1 MTQVVIPMSAAIRV
15 LLLLFPVAL
24 FSQHWQVEFAQAQ
37 EQAKQEKKPIL
48 LVFAGSDWCAPC
60 KKLDRDI
67 WQSETFK
74 AYAAQ
79 HYVLYKADFPRKK
92 KNRLSQEIATANA
105 TLAERYNPKGHFPL
119 VVLLDEKSTVYGKVG
134 YQKGSPQD
142 YLDLLNSFLQ

>member
-1 MTQVVIPMSAAIRV
+1 MSVGIRV
-15 LLLLFPVAL
+15 VLLLFPVAL
-24 FSQHWQVEFAQAQ
+24 FSQLWQADFTQAQ
-37 EQAKQEKKPIL
+37 EQARQEQKPIL

-67 WQSETFK
+67 WQSEIFK

-92 KNRLSQEIATANA
+92 KNKLSQEMTIANTA
-105 TLAERYNPKGHFPL
+105 LAERYNPKGHFPL
-119 VVLLDEKSTVYGKVG
+119 VVLLDEKSAVYGKVG
-134 YQKGSPQD
+134 YQKGSAQD